1 MIELT
6 VEEGSEVEGFIR
18 RGKANARTL
27 TRAHILLKDA
37 EGWTIARSAETFG
50 VSPAT
55 VSNIRKRFRE
65 GGVTGVL
72 RDKVQQKRRRALS
85 GAAEAMIVAVACS
98 PVPDGHDHWTVRMI
112 QHKIV
117 EMGVVDRVSRG
128 TVHKVMKKMNLSPG
142 SASSGVSRKR
152 ST

>member
-1 MIELT
+1 MMQLT
-6 VEEGSEVEGFIR
+6 EEERSEVEGFIR

-37 EGWTIARSAETFG
+37 EGWSIAQLAETFN
-50 VSPAT
+50 VSQAT
-55 VSNIRKRFRE
+55 VSNVRRRFRE
-65 GGVTGVL
+65 GGVSGVL

-112 QHKIV
+112 QHQIV

-128 TVHKVMKKMNLSPG
+128 TVHNVMKKMNLSPG
-142 SASSGVSRKR
+142 SVSSGVCQERL
-152 ST
+152 T

>member
-1 MIELT
+1 MMQLT
-6 VEEGSEVEGFIR
+6 EEERSEVEGFIR

-37 EGWTIARSAETFG
+37 EGWSIAQLAETFN
-50 VSPAT
+50 VSQAT
-55 VSNIRKRFRE
+55 VSHVRRRFRE
-65 GGVTGVL
+65 GGVSGVL

-112 QHKIV
+112 QHQIV
-117 EMGVVDRVSRG
+117 EMGVVDRVSRS
-128 TVHKVMKKMNLSPG
+128 TVHNVMKKMNLSPG
-142 SASSGVSRKR
+142 SVSSGASRKR
-152 ST
+152 SM

>member
-1 MIELT
+1 MIQLT
-6 VEEGSEVEGFIR
+6 EEERSEVEGFIR

-27 TRAHILLKDA
+27 TRAHMLLKDA
-37 EGWTIARSAETFG
+37 EGWSIAQQAETFN
-50 VSPAT
+50 VSQAT
-55 VSNIRKRFRE
+55 VSNVRKRFRE
-65 GGVTGVL
+65 GGVNGVL

-85 GAAEAMIVAVACS
+85 GAGEALLVAVACS
-98 PVPDGHDHWTVRMI
+98 PVPNGHDHWTVRMI

-128 TVHKVMKKMNLSPG
+128 TVHNVMKKMNLSPG
-142 SASSGVSRKR
+142 SANSGASRKR